1 MSTKP
6 VPQALP
12 ISRALDQSAPLVRLV
27 QRVRESQERHAAM
40 APVLPAALRRSVQPG
55 PVDETGWT
63 LLAANAAVAA
73 KLRHLRP
80 LIEQRLADEGWPTLA
95 IRVKVQAPAG

>member
-12 ISRALDQSAPLVRLV
+12 IRQALDQSAPLAKLV
-27 QRVRESQERHAAM
+27 QRLRESQGRHVAIE
-40 APVLPAALRRSVQPG
+40 PVLPPALRRSVRAG
-55 PVDETGWT
+55 PVDEEGWT

-73 KLRHLRP
+73 KLRHLLP
-80 LIEQRLADEGWPTLA
+80 LLAQRLADEGWAALP
-95 IRVKVQAPAG
+95 IRVKVQAHGT